1 MTSEQWDSLLAE
13 LHAALQ
19 ARHESV
25 AVAESLTGGLLAGE
39 LTRTPGASASFRG
52 GLVVYATDLKSR
64 LAGVSESL
72 LAERGAVD
80 PAVAVELA
88 RGVRD
93 RLSATWGVGVTGVA
107 GPEPQDGRSVGTV
120 FVGIVGPRD
129 GALEESVSELNLA
142 GNRNTIRSQTVEQT
156 VALLGGLVLDR
167 AGQPGRNLS

>member
-1 MTSEQWDSLLAE
+1 MTPEQWSDRLAE
-13 LHAALQ
+13 LHAALW
-19 ARHESV
+19 ARHQTV

-72 LAERGAVD
+72 LAECGAVD
-80 PAVAVELA
+80 PKVAIELA
-88 RGVRD
+88 RGVRE
-93 RLSATWGVGVTGVA
+93 RLSASWGVGVTGVA

-129 GALEESVSELNLA
+129 GALHESVSELNLA
-142 GNRNTIRSQTVEQT
+142 GDRNTIRSETVEQA

-167 AGQPGRNLS
+167 AGSPGGL

>member
-1 MTSEQWDSLLAE
+1 MTPEQWNDRLAE
-13 LHAALQ
+13 LHAALR
-19 ARHESV
+19 ARHQTV

-39 LTRTPGASASFRG
+39 LTRTPGASVSFRG

-80 PAVAVELA
+80 PKVAIELA
-88 RGVRD
+88 RGVRE

-107 GPEPQDGRSVGTV
+107 GPEPQDGHSVGTV

-129 GALEESVSELNLA
+129 GALHESVSELNLA
-142 GNRNTIRSQTVEQT
+142 GDRNTIRSETVEQA

-167 AGQPGRNLS
+167 AGSPGEL